1 MGFSA
6 IFAHA
11 EEDLFSALDSSLP
24 VSEISLAPSEDEEFF
39 VPDFI
44 ANDPDVQIV
53 DFYRR
58 RRPSEEKK
66 IPEPE
71 DGERLMWKLG
81 DTIRDLNIPTG
92 EYSIIRVK
100 DREKGLHI
108 RFVGK
113 LYSDGKHSKIIETRN
128 EIFPGDYIVKENF
141 QAISL
146 PVVTNDGGIA
156 AGIAGS
162 LGKVYP
168 FIEPNQDESMLFSG
182 SRGLAGA
189 KFKEYTGGNSTTLGA
204 TFVIRRKGEEIAK
217 AIVVDTDLDLA
228 TFYIYESIREVK
240 DDDEIFSQ

>member
-24 VSEISLAPSEDEEFF
+24 VSELSVAPTEDEEFLM
-39 VPDFI
+39 PDFI
-44 ANDPDVQIV
+44 ANDADVQII

-66 IPEPE
+66 IPDPE

-81 DTIRDLNIPTG
+81 DSIRDLNIPTG

-100 DREKGLHI
+100 DRDKGLHI

-113 LYSDGKHSKIIETRN
+113 LYSDGKHAKIFETRN

-168 FIEPNQDESMLFSG
+168 FIEPSQDESMLFSG
-182 SRGLAGA
+182 SKGLVGA

-228 TFYIYESIREVK
+228 TFYIYESNREVK

>member
-6 IFAHA
+6 ILAYA
-11 EEDLFSALDSSLP
+11 EEDLFSALDSTLP
-24 VSEISLAPSEDEEFF
+24 VSELSAPATENEELL

-44 ANDPDVQIV
+44 AKDPDMQII

-58 RRPSEEKK
+58 RRPAEEMK
-66 IPEPE
+66 IPDPE

-100 DREKGLHI
+100 DRSIGFHI

-113 LYSDGKHSKIIETRN
+113 LYSDGKHAKILETRN
-128 EIFPGDYIVKENF
+128 EVYPGDFIVKDNF
-141 QAISL
+141 HAIKL
-146 PVVTNDGGIA
+146 PAVSNDGGIS

-182 SRGLAGA
+182 TKGLIGA
-189 KFKEYTGGNSTTLGA
+189 KFKDYSNGNSTTLGA
-204 TFVIRRKGEEIAK
+204 SFVIKRKGEEIAK
-217 AIVVDTDLDLA
+217 AVVVDTDLDLA
-228 TFYIYESIREVK
+228 TFYIYESTREVK
-240 DDDEIFSQ
+240 DEDEIFSQ